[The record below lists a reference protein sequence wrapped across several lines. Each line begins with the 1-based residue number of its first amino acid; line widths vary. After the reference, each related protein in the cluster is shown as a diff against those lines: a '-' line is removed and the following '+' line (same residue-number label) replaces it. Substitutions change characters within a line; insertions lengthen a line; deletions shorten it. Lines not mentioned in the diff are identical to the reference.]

1 MYFITYFL
9 QLQFCPPK
17 ARKFKSSP
25 ERLLQEGNRLLAS
38 SIGNPSLATRTD
50 PVAILNRFKAS
61 SLPLSMV
68 LGPAG

>member
-1 MYFITYFL
+1 M
-9 QLQFCPPK
+9 

-25 ERLLQEGNRLLAS
+25 ERVLQEGDCLPAS

-50 PVAILNRFKAS
+50 PVAILNRSKAS